1 MTIFRCLAGAAA
13 AAAVI
18 TAGAVFF
25 AAADEPK
32 RDTEARAETA
42 AAAAAPAEPAKSPI
56 AGCISDSSNFKAEDK
71 RAYFIVALENACEQR
86 VTCEVFANIRTARGS
101 KRGHGTLVLAAKS
114 AGAEAKKAYRMRV
127 KVAGGMAQVER
138 QCKAY

>member
-1 MTIFRCLAGAAA
+1 MRIYRCLAGAAL

-18 TAGAVFF
+18 TAGAAIF

-32 RDTEARAETA
+32 HETAAKAETA
-42 AAAAAPAEPAKSPI
+42 TEPAKSAL
-56 AGCISDSSNFKAEDK
+56 AGCITDTANFKAEDK
-71 RAYFIVALENACEQR
+71 HAYFIVALENACEQR

-114 AGAEAKKAYRMRV
+114 AGAEAKKSYRLRV

-138 QCKAY
+138 ECKAY

>member
-1 MTIFRCLAGAAA
+1 MTFFRCLAGAAA

-18 TAGAVFF
+18 TAGAAIF

-32 RDTEARAETA
+32 HETGAKAETA
-42 AAAAAPAEPAKSPI
+42 AAPAKSAL
-56 AGCISDSSNFKAEDK
+56 AGCITATANFKAEDK
-71 RAYFIVALENACEQR
+71 RAYFIVALENTCEQR
-86 VTCEVFANIRTARGS
+86 LSCEVFANIRTARGS

-114 AGAEAKKAYRMRV
+114 AGAEAKKSYRLRV

-138 QCKAY
+138 ECKAY

>member
-13 AAAVI
+13 AAI

-42 AAAAAPAEPAKSPI
+42 AAAAARAEPAKSPI

-71 RAYFIVALENACEQR
+71 HAYFIVALENACEQR

>member
-1 MTIFRCLAGAAA
+1 LPCRGRSRGRGYHGRRRVLRRSRRAQTRHRGQS
-13 AAAVI
+13 
-18 TAGAVFF
+18 
-25 AAADEPK
+25 
-32 RDTEARAETA
+32 RDGCRGRRDRQ
-42 AAAAAPAEPAKSPI
+42 KPI

>member
-13 AAAVI
+13 AAAAI

-42 AAAAAPAEPAKSPI
+42 AAAAARAEPAKSPI

>member
-42 AAAAAPAEPAKSPI
+42 AAAAARAEPAKSPI

-114 AGAEAKKAYRMRV
+114 AGAEAKKSYRMRV
-127 KVAGGMAQVER
+127 RVAGGMAQVER

>member
-1 MTIFRCLAGAAA
+1 MPCRGRARGRGHHGRRRDVRRRPSEPSGAKPP
-13 AAAVI
+13 
-18 TAGAVFF
+18 TA
-25 AAADEPK
+25 
-32 RDTEARAETA
+32 
-42 AAAAAPAEPAKSPI
+42 AEPAKNAL
-56 AGCISDSSNFKAEDK
+56 AGCITDTANFKAEDK

-114 AGAEAKKAYRMRV
+114 AGAEAKKSYRLRV

-138 QCKAY
+138 ECKAY

>member
-1 MTIFRCLAGAAA
+1 MRIVRCLAGAAL

-25 AAADEPK
+25 AAADEPT
-32 RDTEARAETA
+32 RETEAKAETA
-42 AAAAAPAEPAKSPI
+42 VAPAEAAKSPI

-71 RAYFIVALENACEQR
+71 HAYFIVALENACEQR

-114 AGAEAKKAYRMRV
+114 AGAEAKKSYRMRI

-138 QCKAY
+138 QCKVY

>member
-13 AAAVI
+13 AAALI
-18 TAGAVFF
+18 TAGAALF

-32 RDTEARAETA
+32 AKAETA
-42 AAAAAPAEPAKSPI
+42 PGTSAKSTL
-56 AGCISDSSNFKAEDK
+56 AGCITDTANFKAEDK

-114 AGAEAKKAYRMRV
+114 AGAEAKKSYRMRV

-138 QCKAY
+138 ECKAL

>member
-1 MTIFRCLAGAAA
+1 V
-13 AAAVI
+13 VI
-18 TAGAVFF
+18 
-25 AAADEPK
+25 
-32 RDTEARAETA
+32 TA
-42 AAAAAPAEPAKSPI
+42 AAAMLASAQEPAPQVAAAEPLKSPI

-71 RAYFIVALENACEQR
+71 HAYFIVALENACEQR

-114 AGAEAKKAYRMRV
+114 AGAEAKKSYRMRI

>member
-1 MTIFRCLAGAAA
+1 MTIYRCLAGAAL

-25 AAADEPK
+25 AAADEPNRESLAK
-32 RDTEARAETA
+32 AEAAKTTE
-42 AAAAAPAEPAKSPI
+42 SPI

-71 RAYFIVALENACEQR
+71 HAYFIVALENACEQR
-86 VTCEVFANIRTARGS
+86 VSCEVFANVRTARGS

-114 AGAEAKKAYRMRV
+114 AGAAAKKSYRMRV
-127 KVAGGMAQVER
+127 RVAGGMAQVER
-138 QCKAY
+138 ECKAY

>member
-1 MTIFRCLAGAAA
+1 MRIYRYLAGAAL

-18 TAGAVFF
+18 TA
-25 AAADEPK
+25 AAAMFASAQEPAPK
-32 RDTEARAETA
+32 VA
-42 AAAAAPAEPAKSPI
+42 AAAAEPAKS
-56 AGCISDSSNFKAEDK
+56 ALDGCITDTANFKAEDK
-71 RAYFIVALENACEQR
+71 HAYFIVALENACEQR

-114 AGAEAKKAYRMRV
+114 AGAEAKKSYRLRV

-138 QCKAY
+138 ECKAY

>member
-42 AAAAAPAEPAKSPI
+42 AAAAARAEPAKSPI

-71 RAYFIVALENACEQR
+71 HAYFIVALENACEQR

>member
-1 MTIFRCLAGAAA
+1 MTFFRCLAGAAA

-18 TAGAVFF
+18 TAGAAMF

-32 RDTEARAETA
+32 HETGAKAETT
-42 AAAAAPAEPAKSPI
+42 AEPAESAKNAL
-56 AGCISDSSNFKAEDK
+56 AGCITDSSNFKAEDK

-114 AGAEAKKAYRMRV
+114 AGAEAKKSYRLRV

-138 QCKAY
+138 ECKVY

>member
-1 MTIFRCLAGAAA
+1 MTLYRCLAGAAA
-13 AAAVI
+13 AAGLI

-25 AAADEPK
+25 AAAGEPNGETLAK
-32 RDTEARAETA
+32 AE
-42 AAAAAPAEPAKSPI
+42 AAPAKAAESPI
-56 AGCISDSSNFKAEDK
+56 AGCITDSSGFRAEDK

-114 AGAEAKKAYRMRV
+114 AGAAAKTSYRMRV
-127 KVAGGMAQVER
+127 RVAGGMAQVER
-138 QCKAY
+138 ECKPY

>member
-1 MTIFRCLAGAAA
+1 MRIYRCLAGAAA

-18 TAGAVFF
+18 TVGAAIF

-32 RDTEARAETA
+32 RETGAKAETA
-42 AAAAAPAEPAKSPI
+42 PAKSPI
-56 AGCISDSSNFKAEDK
+56 AGCITDSSNFKAEDK

-114 AGAEAKKAYRMRV
+114 AGAEAKKSYRLRV
-127 KVAGGMAQVER
+127 KIAGGMAQVER
-138 QCKAY
+138 ECKAY

>member
-32 RDTEARAETA
+32 RNSAARAGTA
-42 AAAAAPAEPAKSPI
+42 AAAAEPAKSPI

-71 RAYFIVALENACEQR
+71 HAYFIVALENACEQR

>member
-32 RDTEARAETA
+32 RDTEARAGTA
-42 AAAAAPAEPAKSPI
+42 AAAAETAKSPI

>member
-1 MTIFRCLAGAAA
+1 MRIYRCLAGAAL

-18 TAGAVFF
+18 TAGAAIF

-32 RDTEARAETA
+32 AKAETA
-42 AAAAAPAEPAKSPI
+42 PAKSAL
-56 AGCISDSSNFKAEDK
+56 AGCITDSSNFKAEDK

-114 AGAEAKKAYRMRV
+114 AGAEAKKSYRLRV

-138 QCKAY
+138 ECKAY

>member
-1 MTIFRCLAGAAA
+1 MTIFRCLGGAAL

-32 RDTEARAETA
+32 HDTGAKAETA
-42 AAAAAPAEPAKSPI
+42 AEPAKSPL
-56 AGCISDSSNFKAEDK
+56 AGCITDTANFKAEDK

-86 VTCEVFANIRTARGS
+86 VKCEVFANIRTARGS

-114 AGAEAKKAYRMRV
+114 AGAAAKKSYRMRV

>member
-13 AAAVI
+13 VAAVI

-32 RDTEARAETA
+32 RDTEARAGTA
-42 AAAAAPAEPAKSPI
+42 AAAAETAKSPI

>member
-1 MTIFRCLAGAAA
+1 MTLFRCLAGAAA

-18 TAGAVFF
+18 TAGAAFF

-32 RDTEARAETA
+32 AKAETA
-42 AAAAAPAEPAKSPI
+42 AEPAKSAKSAL
-56 AGCISDSSNFKAEDK
+56 AGCITDTANFKAEDK

-114 AGAEAKKAYRMRV
+114 AGAEAKKSYRLRV

-138 QCKAY
+138 KCKVF

>member
-42 AAAAAPAEPAKSPI
+42 AARAEPAKSPI

-71 RAYFIVALENACEQR
+71 HAYFIVALENACEQR

>member
-42 AAAAAPAEPAKSPI
+42 AAAAEPAKSPI

-71 RAYFIVALENACEQR
+71 HAYFIVALENACEQR

>member
-42 AAAAAPAEPAKSPI
+42 AAAAARAEPAKSPI